1 MFPIDS
7 KNSPLACLVY
17 VLFQSFAIARDPPC
31 WGEHGRGGRDD
42 GDGGRLGR
50 AAGAGDGRH
59 VGDRLRLR
67 RGDSRRG
74 RGGAARGRAVA
85 GARRGGGGA
94 AGRRAGFI
102 PADCADPAAVEAMA
116 ARAVQEMGGIDA
128 LVVSPGTTRLPE
140 LLFRQSLDDIR
151 TALTQDLAPAL
162 YVPRAVLPAMMA
174 QKSGAMVAIASDAGK
189 LATPGEAVIGAGM
202 AAIIQFMRGLAIEAR
217 RDGVRANTI
226 TPSLVEGTPLTER
239 LMEEGRFGQAV
250 RQARKLCSPRQAVS
264 VNGGIHPPTAGR
276 SRKAAPPAASSRPG

>member
-1 MFPIDS
+1 LFIVCSKPFPR
-7 KNSPLACLVY
+7 L
-17 VLFQSFAIARDPPC
+17 RDPPC
-31 WGEHGRGGRDD
+31 WATEAERED
-42 GDGGRLGR
+42 GMT
-50 AAGAGDGRH
+50 AMAGA
-59 VGDRLRLR
+59 L
-67 RGDSRRG
+67 
-74 RGGAARGRAVA
+74 
-85 GARRGGGGA
+85 
-94 AGRRAGFI
+94 AGRRALVTGGTSGIGFACAEAIRDAGAAAVRVVGRSQARGAAAAARLGPQAGFI

-116 ARAVQEMGGIDA
+116 ARAVEEMGGIDA

-174 QKSGAMVAIASDAGK
+174 QKGGAMVAIASDAGK

-226 TPSLVEGTPLTER
+226 TPSLVEGTPLTDR
-239 LMEEGRFGQAV
+239 LMEEGRFSAKLFAKARTQAHLGATYPEDV
-250 RQARKLCSPRQAVS
+250 AALAVFLLSPAAAKITGQAVS
-264 VNGGIHPPTAGR
+264 VNGGI
-276 SRKAAPPAASSRPG
+276 SAA